1 VNSNNTAFEARS
13 VSKLYGETAVLK
25 GIDLSIERGEFVV
38 LLGPSGCGKSTLMR
52 CIAGLEKI
60 NSGQLLIHGSDVT
73 HALPAE
79 RDVAM
84 VFQSYAL
91 FPHMNVAENI
101 GFGMRIARTPKAE
114 MAARVLAAAKLL
126 KIDHLL
132 ARKPRALSGGQRQR
146 VAIGRAIVRNPKI
159 FLFDEPLS
167 NLDAALRLETRVELT
182 RLHQRIGN
190 TMIYVT
196 HDQVEAMTMA
206 DKIVVMRDGQ
216 IEQIGSPLELYNNP
230 VNLFVATFL
239 GQPPT
244 NVVQATVVENDAAGL
259 TVSVGNDR
267 LRLPSTDAALAAGDP
282 VRIGIRP
289 ESFTLGQATGGLS
302 VTVELVEQL
311 GNETLVH
318 GQLADGQML
327 TIKLAG
333 QVNPQQGTQLVLG
346 VAVEQT
352 MIFDHNGRNF
362 RHRIQGEARP

>member
-1 VNSNNTAFEARS
+1 MSTASKAFEARG

-25 GIDLSIERGEFVV
+25 DIDLSIERGEFVV

-52 CIAGLEKI
+52 CIAGLEKT
-60 NSGQLLIHGSDVT
+60 NSGQLLIDGRDVT
-73 HALPAE
+73 TVAPAA

-91 FPHMNVAENI
+91 FPHMNVADNI
-101 GFGMRIARTPKAE
+101 GFGMRIAHTPKAE
-114 MAARVLAAAKLL
+114 MSARVLAAAKLL
-126 KIDHLL
+126 KIEHLL
-132 ARKPRALSGGQRQR
+132 DRKPRALSGGQRQR

-182 RLHQRIGN
+182 KLHHRIGN

-206 DKIVVMRDGQ
+206 DKIVVMREGR

-230 VNLFVATFL
+230 KNLFVATFL

-244 NVVQATVVENDAAGL
+244 NVVETTVVESSAAGL
-259 TVSVGNDR
+259 TVAVGEDR
-267 LRLPSTDAALAAGDP
+267 LTLPATGAVLTPGQT
-282 VRIGIRP
+282 VRIGLRP
-289 ESFTLGQATGGLS
+289 ESFSIGQGRGAL
-302 VTVELVEQL
+302 TVLVDLVEQL

-318 GQLADGQML
+318 CQLANGQTL
-327 TIKLAG
+327 TLKLPGQINPPAG
-333 QVNPQQGTQLVLG
+333 SSLALD
-346 VAVEQT
+346 VARDQT
-352 MIFDHNGRNF
+352 MIFDGDGNNLRYDGRA
-362 RHRIQGEARP
+362 E